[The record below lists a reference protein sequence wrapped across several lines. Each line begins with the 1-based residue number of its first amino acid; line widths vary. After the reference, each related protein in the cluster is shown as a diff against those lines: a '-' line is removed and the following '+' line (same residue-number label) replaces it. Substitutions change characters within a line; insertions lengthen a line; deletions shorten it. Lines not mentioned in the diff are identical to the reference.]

1 MLAAWFT
8 YSTRLRYEI
17 SLIQIKRPIGETK
30 RKRAGICVLEKAD
43 VGKAAREA
51 EDLPQLAAWRGE
63 EDAED
68 PSGEE
73 RKHGRKRERLGP
85 RQSRA
90 RPCELGLALLS
101 GRRVVAAGAGARR
114 LDVAARERHG
124 HTGGGGRRGVGG
136 AGGATRRER
145 LVLLLLLTPRLRG
158 MSRGRPHGEAG
169 DDTEDRRRSETRRR
183 PGSAVICSVPR
194 RVFCSAFLFCFFF
207 LLEGGRVWSG
217 TSIGWDVPGPRMC
230 VLSFDLSTGPRLGPV
245 ISRASGDQD
254 FLVTLGRQVQY
265 FHLYLSLPL

>member
-1 MLAAWFT
+1 LQHDLHYAP
-8 YSTRLRYEI
+8 
-17 SLIQIKRPIGETK
+17 QIRNKPDPNKRPIGGTK

-51 EDLPQLAAWRGE
+51 EDLPKLAAWRGE

-68 PSGEE
+68 PGGEE
-73 RKHGRKRERLGP
+73 REHGRERERLGP

-124 HTGGGGRRGVGG
+124 HAGDGGRRSGG
-136 AGGATRRER
+136 EAGGATRRER

-158 MSRGRPHGEAG
+158 MSRGRPHGEGGRRHRRQEVG
-169 DDTEDRRRSETRRR
+169 DSEEARC
-183 PGSAVICSVPR
+183 GGAVLCSVPR
-194 RVFCSAFLFCFFF
+194 RVFCSAFLFFFSF
-207 LLEGGRVWSG
+207 GGGRV
-217 TSIGWDVPGPRMC
+217 
-230 VLSFDLSTGPRLGPV
+230 
-245 ISRASGDQD
+245 
-254 FLVTLGRQVQY
+254 
-265 FHLYLSLPL
+265 

>member
-1 MLAAWFT
+1 LQHDLHYAP
-8 YSTRLRYEI
+8 
-17 SLIQIKRPIGETK
+17 QIRNKPDPNKRPIGGTK

-51 EDLPQLAAWRGE
+51 EDLPKLAAWRGE

-68 PSGEE
+68 PGGEE
-73 RKHGRKRERLGP
+73 REHGRERERLGP

-101 GRRVVAAGAGARR
+101 GSRVVAAGAGARR

-124 HTGGGGRRGVGG
+124 HAGDGGRRSGG
-136 AGGATRRER
+136 EAGGATRRER

-183 PGSAVICSVPR
+183 PGAVVRCYVLC
-194 RVFCSAFLFCFFF
+194 RVVFFVRLFCFFF
-207 LLEGGRVWSG
+207 LLEGGV
-217 TSIGWDVPGPRMC
+217 
-230 VLSFDLSTGPRLGPV
+230 FDPARRLGGMCPDV
-245 ISRASGDQD
+245 
-254 FLVTLGRQVQY
+254 Y
-265 FHLYLSLPL
+265 FVF